1 MHKTNNKRGLH
12 MTNTMTE
19 EAKKARREYYKKWR
33 KDHPGKDK
41 EYHAR
46 YWTKKAAQ
54 EESSAE
60 GARA

>member
-1 MHKTNNKRGLH
+1 

-60 GARA
+60 GARV